1 MKQCPSRCVRT
12 FSSKRDRLAS
22 LLRHSEDATKER
34 TETIR
39 KKLIQW
45 EPLVPYTDLISVADE
60 KLLDDLDY
68 IRVMYSRPLGPE
80 SRCGLYPKIMKGV
93 ENAKSATEE
102 NMFMS
107 LALYYNLV

>member
-22 LLRHSEDATKER
+22 LHRHSEDATKER
-34 TETIR
+34 METIR

-45 EPLVPYTDLISVADE
+45 EPLVPYTE
-60 KLLDDLDY
+60 LLDDLDY

-80 SRCGLYPKIMKGV
+80 SKCGLYPKIMKGV